1 MAFDFPNTPTIGST
15 TTNTKG
21 DVYSWDGVKWIAAGT
36 SLSGGGITEAPTDGL
51 PYARQG
57 SSNSWLPVVVAS
69 DTPPASPAD
78 NQLWFDTAHLDMY
91 FRYDDGTS
99 AQWVIANKVNSAI
112 INSIYVGDVPPIS
125 AAIGALW
132 FDSASL
138 QTYLYYSDGNS
149 VQWVAANAFGL
160 LSVSAGIPDAPFDG
174 TTYGRDNGNWVGVV
188 PSAGGT
194 MTGSLTLSGDPTS
207 ALQAATKQ
215 YVDAHG
221 SGGGATVIVSD
232 TPPSVTPG
240 AFWFDS
246 VGLQLYIGYHDPN
259 STQWVPASNLGG
271 TGAFL
276 ELTGGTLS
284 GALTLPADPTGTY
297 DAATKHYVDTQISA
311 IPLGSYLPLAGGTL
325 TGSVRFGAVPA
336 IPGDQNWAGT
346 IYSFGQSISPAGY
359 IGFNTYL
366 TSVPSWRYRANGY
379 AGQFYL
385 DANNGSAVIGTL
397 PNATAGATAGAQNGQ
412 WQFQQGGNFV
422 SSGAVVAS
430 NVGAGGQMY
439 LAGDGSTRT
448 LNLSANYAIQLVM
461 SNGNIR
467 FIQAGAEVF
476 TVGNTGNVL
485 AQGTI
490 AGSDIVANSGAVY
503 PNHNTSSDYYLSGD
517 GTNLYLR
524 WQSGWALEW
533 QRSTGTM
540 FFTRAGSN
548 WFYWRAPDALV
559 YNALAPVGGVGPYVD
574 VSDIRGKRD
583 VKDSLR
589 GLEEILKLRPIS
601 YTRLPRTDH
610 QPPPERR
617 EIGFSAQDLQSII
630 PEAVVAI
637 DDELAITTTA
647 IIAALVNSVKELEE
661 RLTQVEGHV

>member
-1 MAFDFPNTPTIGST
+1 MAFDFPNTPTVGST

-36 SLSGGGITEAPTDGL
+36 GLSGGGITEAPTDGL

-57 SSNSWLPVVVAS
+57 SSNSWLPVVVAG

-99 AQWVIANKVNSAI
+99 AQWVIANKVNTAI

-149 VQWVAANAFGL
+149 VQWVAANAFGSL
-160 LSVSAGIPDAPFDG
+160 TEVPGVPDAPFDG
-174 TTYGRDNGNWVGVV
+174 STYGRDNGNWVKVV

-194 MTGSLTLSGDPTS
+194 MTGPLTLSGDPTS

-215 YVDAHG
+215 YVDTHG
-221 SGGGATVIVSD
+221 GGGGASVIVSD
-232 TPPSVTPG
+232 TPPGVVAG
-240 AFWFDS
+240 EFWFDS
-246 VGLQLYIGYHDPN
+246 VGLQLYIGYSDPN

-284 GALTLPADPTGTY
+284 GPLVLPSDPTASSQ
-297 DAATKHYVDTQISA
+297 AATKHYVDTSISA
-311 IPLGSYLPLAGGTL
+311 IPLGNYLPIAGGTE
-325 TGSVRFGAVPA
+325 TGSVRFGSALPA
-336 IPGDQNWAGT
+336 IPGDQGIAGS
-346 IYSFGQSISPAGY
+346 IYAKGYTVDLAGY
-359 IGFNTYL
+359 EGFNLYI
-366 TSVPSWRYRANGY
+366 TSTPNWRYRANGY
-379 AGQFYL
+379 AGLFYQ
-385 DANNGSAVIGTL
+385 DSSNGTFVIGTYPSL
-397 PNATAGATAGAQNGQ
+397 AAGTVAGAQNGQ

-422 SSGAVVAS
+422 SSGGIVAS
-430 NVGAGGQMY
+430 NPGTSGQLY
-439 LAGDGSTRT
+439 LSGDGSTRT
-448 LNLSANYAIQLVM
+448 LNFSSGYAIQM
-461 SNGNIR
+461 SISSGNIN
-467 FIQAGAEVF
+467 FIQAGT
-476 TVGNTGNVL
+476 TVCAFGNTGNVY
-485 AQGTI
+485 ANGAVQ
-490 AGSDIVANSGAVY
+490 GSDLVALNACY
-503 PNHNTSSDYYLSGD
+503 PSHNNTADFYLNAD
-517 GTNLYLR
+517 ATNCYLR
-524 WQSGWALEW
+524 WQSGWSLIW
-533 QRSTGTM
+533 RRSDGSM
-540 FFTRAGSN
+540 YFQRAGTP
-548 WFYWRAPDALV
+548 WFWWRAGDALV

-574 VSDIRGKRD
+574 VSDIRSKKD

-589 GLEEILKLRPIS
+589 GLEEILRLRPIS
-601 YTRLPRTDH
+601 YTRKPRTEYA
-610 QPPPERR
+610 PPPERR
-617 EIGFSAQDLQSII
+617 EIGFSAQDLQEII
-630 PEAVVAI
+630 PEAVVEI

-661 RLTQVEGHV
+661 RLTQVETSV